1 MGELAKQGKAIIMV
15 SSEMPEILG
24 MSDRVVVMC
33 EGQLVGEVSRKEAT
47 QEKIMELATRFS
59 DEAVA

>member
-1 MGELAKQGKAIIMV
+1 
-15 SSEMPEILG
+15 MPEILG

-33 EGQLVGEVSRKEAT
+33 EGRLVGEVSRKEAT
-47 QEKIMELATRFS
+47 QEKIMELATQFS